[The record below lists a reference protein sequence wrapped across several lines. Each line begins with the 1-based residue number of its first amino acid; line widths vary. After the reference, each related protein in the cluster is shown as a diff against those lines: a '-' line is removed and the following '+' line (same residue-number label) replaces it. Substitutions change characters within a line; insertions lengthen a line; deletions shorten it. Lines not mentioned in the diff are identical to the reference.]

1 MLFNI
6 IKKKNA
12 GFKIPASFSTGAKKA
27 VTWSPEVTLYFSRF
41 VINPPL
47 DVMIKLAAFIDG
59 LVAAGVYS
67 KIDEMWMLANNNS
80 TNALLGLKNKKNCS
94 VIGAPTFT
102 VNRGY
107 TGNFLNTDCL
117 NTNFIP
123 SVDGVNFTLN
133 NGSLGVYSRTSQ
145 ASSRV
150 DIGGQAAASNCSG
163 FMSGNTTVANS
174 RCAIN
179 QSGFAGSLTT
189 SSANTLGLQVLS
201 RTNSTTLRIFKGS
214 LFFSQSFTVDS
225 ALTNKN
231 IYILANNNNGVIAS
245 SCAKELSFAFIGGTL
260 TDANISSIA
269 SLIEV
274 YLDYIGAGVMP

>member
-1 MLFNI
+1 MLFDLKQ
-6 IKKKNA
+6 KKKKKTVVDSFAAA
-12 GFKIPASFSTGAKKA
+12 GGFLS
-27 VTWSPEVTLYFSRF
+27 WSPEVTLYFSRF
-41 VINPPL
+41 VIYPPL
-47 DVMIKLAAFIDG
+47 DVMIKLAAFIDSI
-59 LVAAGVYS
+59 VVAGVYA
-67 KIDEMWMLANNNS
+67 KIDEMWILANNNS
-80 TNALLGLKNKKNCS
+80 HNALLGVKNVKDCT
-94 VIGAPTFT
+94 VIGAPVFT

-123 SVDGVNFTLN
+123 SVDGVNYTLN

-163 FMSGNTTVANS
+163 LMPGNTLVTNS
-174 RCAIN
+174 KYAIN
-179 QSGFAGSLTT
+179 QSGFAASVVTAG
-189 SSANTLGLQVLS
+189 ANTLGLQVIN
-201 RTNSTTLRIFKGS
+201 RTSNTQLRLFKGG
-214 LFFSQSFTVDS
+214 LFFPVFFTVDS

-245 SCAKELSFAFIGGTL
+245 SSAKELSFAFIGGTL
-260 TDANISSIA
+260 TDADIVLMAAQLEI
-269 SLIEV
+269 